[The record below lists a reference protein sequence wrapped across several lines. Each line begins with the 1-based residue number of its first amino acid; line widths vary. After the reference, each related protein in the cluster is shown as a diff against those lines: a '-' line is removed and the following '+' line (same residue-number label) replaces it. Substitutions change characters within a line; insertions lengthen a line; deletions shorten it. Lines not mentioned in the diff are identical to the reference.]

1 MVLAGLDMR
10 DLLSRFGAENLND
23 VAAQETAEAG
33 ETQGEPNHTIHMA

>member
-23 VAAQETAEAG
+23 VPSQEADEAG
-33 ETQGEPNHTIHMA
+33 ETQGEPIHTIHMA